1 MHWVEDKTKNENH
14 KPNNRRP
21 NVDAKNHRVSD
32 DRLPFHQN
40 NQLPNACRYAM
51 TETVL

>member
-14 KPNNRRP
+14 KRNNRLL
-21 NVDAKNHRVSD
+21 NVDAKNHREND
-32 DRLPFHQN
+32 DKLRFHQN
-40 NQLPNACRYAM
+40 SQPLNACRYAM